1 MIRPLLVV
9 KRSND
14 IDPLKNPLVEEAVAA
29 FVSYLRTYYTEKSK
43 DSKHGKMGPVGKLL
57 SRMRSGKMGE
67 QVLGEAVRIHE
78 MTAKPAPNQKNAS
91 ITTEQLNALSTGVMN
106 LTSLLSD
113 PSLSLSEH
121 KRVLDAVGAMIYF
134 RLEKANK
141 DFLAAGQE
149 KFRSFLQAK
158 YSTVEQL
165 RIEWDDPKMDW
176 TRVPFPSLKNKN
188 ERVCA
193 DVKEYLSQ
201 TNATES
207 EIEPTEEEIDA

>member
-14 IDPLKNPLVEEAVAA
+14 IDPLKNPLVEEAVAS
-29 FVSYLRTYYTEKSK
+29 FVSYLRSYRTDKPQ

-78 MTAKPAPNQKNAS
+78 MTAKPAPNRKNAA
-91 ITTEQLNALSTGVMN
+91 ITAEQLNALSTGVKN

-121 KRVLDAVGAMIYF
+121 KRVLDAVGAMIYY
-134 RLEKANK
+134 RLEKASK

-149 KFRSFLQAK
+149 KFRLFLQAK
-158 YSTVEQL
+158 YLTVEQL
-165 RIEWDDPKMDW
+165 RDAWDDPKMEW
-176 TRVPFPSLKNKN
+176 TRVPYPSPKNKN

-207 EIEPTEEEIDA
+207 EIDPTEEEVDA